1 MEMATSLARRS
12 KCVRRQVG
20 AVIISPDNS
29 QVWVGYNGPP
39 SEWTPAIH
47 PILDTSCDRWCERSK
62 LSNLGRTMASYDNC
76 ITIHAEKNALL
87 KSDPTLRRGGKIYV
101 TSFPCWDCAKAI
113 ANSGIIHV
121 VTRYDRVADE
131 HRMPR
136 QTMDMLADSGLEVE
150 IYDRVN

>member
-39 SEWTPAIH
+39 AGWITQREFGGGDGSTCDNWCQRA
-47 PILDTSCDRWCERSK
+47 ILDGALPT
-62 LSNLGRTMASYDNC
+62 YDNC